1 MKFNHKK
8 IKTFHDIKLQKVKL
22 RYELKH
28 HEAQLKGEGLMLG
41 ENLRQSIRNSVMDF
55 AQNTLASII
64 VKLVT
69 KKRK

>member
-1 MKFNHKK
+1 MKVDPKK
-8 IKTFHDIKLQKVKL
+8 IRTFHDIELQKTKL

-28 HEAQLKGEGLMLG
+28 REAQLKGEGLLFG
-41 ENLRQSIRNSVMDF
+41 ENLRQSVRNSLMEF
-55 AQNTLASII
+55 AQNTVASVI